1 MCLRRGRV
9 VSIRLSRFGTT
20 SRPCLTFTMACW
32 NNHRRG
38 RAQAKALV
46 MINAAG
52 FSDPANGSENT
63 WRLIATFRL
72 GDRTRSSQLA
82 RERVTVQWHLACVA
96 CWKKLTAAEPRSTIL
111 ATRY

>member
-20 SRPCLTFTMACW
+20 SGPCLTFTTASW

-46 MINAAG
+46 MVNAAVFTLAVVAHQPVSWG
-52 FSDPANGSENT
+52 SGAEAGCVNSLDRYEYVVISNANGPL
-63 WRLIATFRL
+63 RAFGRGL
-72 GDRTRSSQLA
+72 QLEYVHA
-82 RERVTVQWHLACVA
+82 GRERT
-96 CWKKLTAAEPRSTIL
+96 E
-111 ATRY
+111 